1 MINKFYKTI
10 HNKYSRFIRFIF
22 FLRYLFSIFLIT
34 ILLFLFIP
42 KFFDYEKKADV
53 FKNYLSKNYDF
64 YILKYEKIEFIPLPL
79 PKIEFHNVLIKVGET
94 PMELNV
100 KKLQIYP
107 KIFNIYNYNNFESN
121 KIIFKKS
128 NISLQNFDFQSLIK
142 KLISQKSKLN
152 FNKIDFYIYNK
163 NKLLVTLDNVKFA
176 NYGLKKNIVNGNIFG
191 KKFEVKI
198 NDKFN
203 QANFKLINSG
213 ISFVINLNERKIQ
226 NLIKG
231 TVKSKILGTN
241 LKFDFKYN
249 QKSFDIYN
257 SFFRSKNLSF
267 SNQSKINLNPF
278 LDIYSDFEILNINF
292 KIFEKIQIDKLL
304 SFKNVLKK
312 INAKNEI
319 SFTSKKLSNNLKSDF
334 KIKFDLAY
342 GRLDFLKNLSF
353 TDNFFRCN
361 GTTNLLEENPVIF
374 FDCLINSKNKHSLLK
389 KFNIKKKRD
398 TKILNI
404 YAKGSLAILNNKINF
419 KNIEVNDKY
428 KASNEDLKFFKEM
441 FENILLENGL
451 IKIFDT
457 KKIKKFILEVS

>member
-42 KFFDYEKKADV
+42 KFFNYEKKVDI
-53 FKNYLSKNYDF
+53 FKNYLLKNYDF
-64 YILKYEKIEFIPLPL
+64 YILKHEKIEFSPLPL

-128 NISLQNFDFQSLIK
+128 NINLQYFDFQFLVK

-152 FNKIDFYIYNK
+152 FNKIHFDIYNK
-163 NKLLVTLDNVKFA
+163 NKLLVTLDKVKFA
-176 NYGLKKNIVNGNIFG
+176 NYGFKKNIVNGNIFG

-203 QANFKLINSG
+203 QASFKLINSG
-213 ISFVINLNERKIQ
+213 ISSVINLNERKNQ
-226 NLIKG
+226 NLIEG
-231 TVKSKILGTN
+231 NVKSKILGTN

-278 LDIYSDFEILNINF
+278 LDIYSDFEILDINF

-304 SFKNVLKK
+304 SFKSVLKK

-319 SFTSKKLSNNLKSDF
+319 SFTSKKFSHNLKGDF

-342 GRLDFLKNLSF
+342 GRLDFFKNLSF
-353 TDNFFRCN
+353 TDNFFQCN
-361 GTTNLLEENPVIF
+361 GTTNLLEENPIIF

-389 KFNIKKKRD
+389 KFNINKKRD
-398 TKILNI
+398 TKSLNI
-404 YAKGSLAILNNKINF
+404 YAKGSLTILNNKINF

-451 IKIFDT
+451 IKIFDS
-457 KKIKKFILEVS
+457 KQIKKFILEIS

>member
-1 MINKFYKTI
+1 M
-10 HNKYSRFIRFIF
+10 
-22 FLRYLFSIFLIT
+22 
-34 ILLFLFIP
+34 
-42 KFFDYEKKADV
+42 
-53 FKNYLSKNYDF
+53 
-64 YILKYEKIEFIPLPL
+64 
-79 PKIEFHNVLIKVGET
+79 
-94 PMELNV
+94 
-100 KKLQIYP
+100 
-107 KIFNIYNYNNFESN
+107 
-121 KIIFKKS
+121 
-128 NISLQNFDFQSLIK
+128 
-142 KLISQKSKLN
+142 
-152 FNKIDFYIYNK
+152 
-163 NKLLVTLDNVKFA
+163 
-176 NYGLKKNIVNGNIFG
+176 
-191 KKFEVKI
+191 
-198 NDKFN
+198 
-203 QANFKLINSG
+203 
-213 ISFVINLNERKIQ
+213 
-226 NLIKG
+226 
-231 TVKSKILGTN
+231 
-241 LKFDFKYN
+241 KFDFKYN

-398 TKILNI
+398 IKILNI

>member
-1 MINKFYKTI
+1 MIIKFYKTI

-22 FLRYLFSIFLIT
+22 FLRYLFLIFLIT

-42 KFFDYEKKADV
+42 KFFDYEKKADF
-53 FKNYLSKNYDF
+53 FKNYVLKNYDF
-64 YILKYEKIEFIPLPL
+64 NILKHEKIEFSPLPI

-128 NISLQNFDFQSLIK
+128 NISLQNFDFQFLIK

>member
-1 MINKFYKTI
+1 M
-10 HNKYSRFIRFIF
+10 
-22 FLRYLFSIFLIT
+22 
-34 ILLFLFIP
+34 FLFIP
-42 KFFDYEKKADV
+42 KFFDYEKKAEV
-53 FKNYLSKNYDF
+53 FKNYLLKNYDF
-64 YILKYEKIEFIPLPL
+64 YILKHEKIEFNPLPL

-128 NISLQNFDFQSLIK
+128 NINLQNFNFQFFVK

-176 NYGLKKNIVNGNIFG
+176 NYGFKKNIVNGNIFG
-191 KKFEVKI
+191 KKFKVKI

-203 QANFKLINSG
+203 QASFKLINSG
-213 ISFVINLNERKIQ
+213 INFVINLNERKNQ
-226 NLIKG
+226 NLIEG

-241 LKFDFKYN
+241 LKLDFKYN

-267 SNQSKINLNPF
+267 SNRSKINLNPF
-278 LDIYSDFEILNINF
+278 LDIYSDFEILDINF

-304 SFKNVLKK
+304 SFKSVLKK

-319 SFTSKKLSNNLKSDF
+319 SFTSKKFSHNSKGDF

-342 GRLDFLKNLSF
+342 GRLYFLKNLSF
-353 TDNFFRCN
+353 ADNFFQCN

-374 FDCLINSKNKHSLLK
+374 FDCLINSKNKYSLLK
-389 KFNIKKKRD
+389 KFNINKKRD

-441 FENILLENGL
+441 FENILLKNGL
-451 IKIFDT
+451 IKIFDSE
-457 KKIKKFILEVS
+457 KIKKFILEVS